1 MNTSYVT
8 IENLLAATEGEHIQ
22 FKEAK
27 TRFDSN
33 ETARICCALAN
44 CGGGQLVLGITDK
57 RPRQVVG
64 SNAFDQPERTRKGL
78 IDKLHVMVDFQVLEH
93 TGKRVLVF
101 NVASRPVGLPVQLDG
116 IAWWY
121 EADSLIPMPEEV
133 RRSIYAESGFDFS
146 GEICRA
152 ANLADL
158 DEKAV
163 AAFRK
168 TWLENS
174 KNKRIGTLSAEQ
186 LLLDCGAI
194 TDGGVTYSALILFGT
209 KKAIQKLLPRSEVIF
224 EYRSSEASGPA
235 AQREE
240 FTEGFFSYYD
250 RIWELVNLR
259 NDKQHYQDGLFVLPV
274 DTFKLPVD
282 TFNERV
288 VREALLNAVSHRD
301 YQLAG
306 SVFIRQYRDK
316 LVMESP
322 GGFPYGI
329 TVENI
334 LDRQSPRNLLIAKI
348 FQLCGLVER
357 SGQGMNLIYELAVRE
372 AKALPDFK
380 GTDPYFVKLTLNGQV
395 VDKRM
400 LTLFHRVGD
409 GRLDK
414 LTTEDYILL
423 SKFYNKNELAD
434 VSSEQLAHLADLGI
448 VEGTGLSEVYLR
460 GATTQV
466 TTQDNTQDERMELL
480 FEFCTEPRT
489 RDEMQ
494 QFIGI
499 ANREH
504 FRKAILKPL
513 LESGLLKMTIPDK
526 PNSRNQKYVRTDRS

>member
-1 MNTSYVT
+1 MNTSYAT
-8 IENLLAATEGEHIQ
+8 IEDLLAATEGEHIQ

-33 ETARICCALAN
+33 EAAKICCALAN
-44 CGGGQLVLGITDK
+44 CGGGQFVLGITDK

-101 NVASRPVGLPVQLDG
+101 SVASRPVGLPVQLDG
-116 IAWWY
+116 IAWRY
-121 EADSLIPMPEEV
+121 EADSLMPMPEEV

-146 GEICRA
+146 GEICRG
-152 ANLADL
+152 ANLSDL

-163 AAFRK
+163 SAFRK

-174 KNKRIGTLSAEQ
+174 KNKRIATLSAEQ
-186 LLLDCGAI
+186 LLRDCGAV
-194 TDGGVTYSALILFGT
+194 TDGGITYGALILFGT
-209 KKAIQKLLPRSEVIF
+209 NKAVQKFLPRAEVIF

-274 DTFKLPVD
+274 DTF
-282 TFNERV
+282 NERV
-288 VREALLNAVSHRD
+288 VREALLNAISHRD

-316 LVMESP
+316 LVIESP

-372 AKALPDFK
+372 AKTLPDFK
-380 GTDPYFVKLTLNGQV
+380 GTDPYFVKLTLNGKV

-400 LTLFHRVGD
+400 LILFHRVGD
-409 GRLDK
+409 ERLDK

-423 SKFYNKNELAD
+423 AKFYNKNELAD
-434 VSSEQLAHLADLGI
+434 VSPEQLAHLTDLGI
-448 VEGTGLSEVYLR
+448 VEGASLSEVYR
-460 GATTQV
+460 FPIGGQSVMATDRKEAIKNFV
-466 TTQDNTQDERMELL
+466 
-480 FEFCTEPRT
+480 
-489 RDEMQ
+489 
-494 QFIGI
+494 
-499 ANREH
+499 REH
-504 FRKAILKPL
+504 GEVKTVDLVKAFSLSDGYLRALLRKMVGDGTLEKLGDKRYTRYKLKD
-513 LESGLLKMTIPDK
+513 E
-526 PNSRNQKYVRTDRS
+526 Q